1 MRNKIPFVRTLCL
14 LSLLVFL
21 AACQTRKKAPDAYDR
36 VADEQYSQVIAAY
49 TSGKISS
56 RSVITLQLAEDVKP
70 SNQKKDALSFSPSIK
85 GEVRWVTPKV
95 LEYRPAKP
103 LPNGATYLGTLKL
116 EGLGIEEAKDL
127 APFEFTFDIIE
138 QDYDLDI
145 TGINSDEADPMR
157 KQVVKGTFTT
167 ADFADTVALA
177 KAVTFKQEGKS
188 LNVDW
193 EFDETA
199 GKNHSFTVLSV
210 DRKDKV
216 SKVDFKVDGRSFGAT
231 RSRDGSVDIPS
242 LNDFSVI
249 STRIQKSGDPYVV
262 LNFSD
267 PLNERQ
273 DLTGLITLEDDNNP
287 RFSIEGN
294 EVRVYPS
301 TDLNGDK
308 LVQVYEG
315 IRNQLDFKMAKG
327 FQKVVNF
334 SQIKPALRLI
344 HSGTILPS
352 SDGLILPFDA
362 VNVRAVDVTIIKVNE
377 SNVFQFLQV
386 NQLGGNEQLRR
397 VGKPIVKKAVLLDEA
412 GVTDF
417 SRWNRFTLDLANL
430 INPERGAI
438 YQVRLN
444 LRKEYSLYNCG
455 ESQPE
460 MNLDGQIEE
469 DNWDAFDISNYG
481 EYDSYYEY
489 NYGRNYDWRQR
500 DNPCSDSYYAGT
512 ERMVSTN
519 ILASDLGLIAKLGN
533 DRKLTAFVT
542 DLKTTEPV
550 SGIQVKVYDFQQE
563 VLQTLQTDASG
574 KVELDTDRKPFLLE
588 ATRGVEKGYLKLTDG
603 TSLSVSNFNV
613 GGAKVERGIQGFI
626 YGERGVWRPGD
637 PIYLDF
643 ILEDKDNNI
652 PDDHPVVLEFLD
664 PSGNLKDR
672 KVSTQSVGGFYHFQ
686 LKTADDDPT
695 GNWLARVN
703 VGGSTF
709 NKRVKIETIK
719 PNRLKINFDLGRD
732 KITAGTKEVNA
743 QLNVKWL
750 TGATA
755 KSLKAEFDLYLNPA
769 KTVFEGFSGYSFD
782 DEAKEYYPET
792 ERVFEGRVDAT
803 GNANVPISLVTQPN
817 APGMLMATFS
827 GKVYEPGGDFSI
839 DQFSVPFYPYTHF
852 VGLKKPEGDR
862 RGQLL
867 TDENHTMQIVSV
879 DAEGN
884 PVDRSDL
891 IVEAF
896 KLQWRWWWDRSGDNL
911 AYYVSRNENSPY
923 FRQRVTTRNGKAQVQ
938 LSVPNN
944 DWGRYYIRVR
954 DTKSGHSAGSTVY
967 FDWPGWAEANN
978 RPGGAS
984 LLNFSTDKEDYKVGE
999 KVTLRIPASTNGR
1012 ALVSIENGSKV
1023 IEAHWVETK
1032 NGSNEFSF
1040 EVTPEMAP
1048 NVYVNATLLQPHA
1061 QTRNDLPIRLYGI
1074 VPINV
1079 TDDKTVLRPEISMAE
1094 VLKPEESFKVE
1105 VKETNG
1111 KPMTYTIAVV
1121 DEGLLDITRFQTPN
1135 PWGTFYARQA
1145 LGVKSWDVYDEVIG
1159 AFNGDLSRLLALGG
1173 DGSGAKPESAKANRF
1188 KPVVKHLGPFKL
1200 EKGKTASHTIQ
1211 MPNYIGSVRTMVI
1224 AGDNGAYGNTEKA
1237 TPVRKPLMV
1246 LGTLPR
1252 VLGPGEKLNLP
1263 VSVFALED
1271 FVKEAE
1277 VEVKVSGPLQLADA
1291 AKKTLKFA
1299 ALGDELI
1306 DFGLEVKPEL
1316 GVGKVEIIARSGREV
1331 ATHTIEIQ
1339 VRNPNPPTT
1348 NVLQASIQP
1357 GESWQQAYEA
1367 IGMNGTNSTQLELS
1381 ILPPINLGKRLNYLI
1396 SYPHGCI
1403 EQTTSSA
1410 FPQLFLSDIMDLSES
1425 KQKEIQGNII
1435 ATIDRLSKFQ
1445 TAEGGFAYWPGQ
1457 SDDNDWGSNY
1467 AGHFML
1473 EAKDKGYN
1481 IPTALFNNWKSYQG
1495 KRARRWARHG
1505 QYNDDIVQA
1514 YRLYTLAKAQSPELG
1529 AMNRLREDSN
1539 LSLEAKW
1546 RLAAAYALTGR
1557 AQVAREMINN
1567 LPKNSTKKDYYYYY
1581 GSVLRDNA
1589 MILEAMGLMN
1599 MQQEGMNLLR
1609 SVAEGLSEDRWM
1621 STQTTAYGLL
1631 GVIKFVGLNGSAFGN
1646 SLQAEYTV
1654 GGGRKETLNT
1664 AKPIKVTELA
1674 INQQSGQVNVKNNG
1688 QSILFV
1694 RVIQRGQPLT
1704 GNETSGSSGLRLQV
1718 NYFDRNN
1725 VPIDP
1730 SSLAQ
1735 GTDFTAEITVY
1746 NTGSQGVYRDL
1757 ALSQIFPSGWEILND
1772 RLNEIPGA
1780 STVNNYTYRD
1790 IRDDRVYTYFD
1801 LRANDSKTFKVN
1813 LNATYGGRYYL
1824 PAVSVEAMYDN
1835 TIYGREA
1842 GKWVEVKG
1850 VN

>member
-1 MRNKIPFVRTLCL
+1 MRSKVPFVRALCL
-14 LSLLVFL
+14 LSLFVLFN
-21 AACQTRKKAPDAYDR
+21 ACQTRKKAPETYDR
-36 VADEQYSQVIAAY
+36 VADEQYADVISAY
-49 TSGKISS
+49 TTGKISS
-56 RSVITLQLAEDVKP
+56 QSVITVQLAENVP
-70 SNQKKDALSFSPSIK
+70 TTNQRKDLLSFSPSIK
-85 GEVRWVTPKV
+85 GETRWVTPRV
-95 LEYRPAKP
+95 VEFRPGRP
-103 LPNGATYLGTLKL
+103 LPNGAAYVGKLKL
-116 EGLGIEEAKDL
+116 DGLEIELAKDL
-127 APFEFTFDIIE
+127 KPFEFTFNVIA
-138 QDYDLDI
+138 QDFDLDI
-145 TGINSDEADPMR
+145 TGINSDEANPMR
-157 KQVVKGTFTT
+157 KQVIRGTFNT

-177 KAVTFKQEGKS
+177 KAVTFEQEGKR
-188 LNVDW
+188 LNVTWD
-193 EFDETA
+193 FDETT

-210 DRKDKV
+210 DRKEEV
-216 SKVDFKVDGRSFGAT
+216 SEVDFFVEGNVFGAD
-231 RSRDGSVDIPS
+231 RNREGSVTIPS
-242 LNDFSVI
+242 LNDFSLI
-249 STRIQKSGDPYVV
+249 SARLQKSADPYVV

-273 DLTGLITLEDDNNP
+273 DLNGLITLEGDNNP
-287 RFSIEGN
+287 RFLIEGN

-301 TDLNGDK
+301 TDLNGNK
-308 LVQVYEG
+308 LVRVYEG
-315 IRNQLDFKMAKG
+315 IRNQLDFRMAEG
-327 FQKVVNF
+327 SQQVVNF
-334 SQIKPALRLI
+334 SQIKPQVRLTQQG
-344 HSGTILPS
+344 SILPS

-362 VNVRAVDVTIIKVNE
+362 VNVRAVEVTVIKVSE
-377 SNVFQFLQV
+377 ANVFQFLQV
-386 NQLGGNEQLRR
+386 NELDGNDQLRR
-397 VGKPIVKKAVLLDEA
+397 VGKPIVKQAILLDES

-430 INPERGAI
+430 ITPERGAI

-444 LRKEYSLYNCG
+444 LRQEFSLYQCEGN
-455 ESQPE
+455 QPE
-460 MNLDGQIEE
+460 MNLEGAIEE
-469 DNWDAFDISNYG
+469 DNWNTFDIGNHG
-481 EYDSYYEY
+481 EYDSYYDY
-489 NYGRNYDWRQR
+489 NYGYNYDWRER
-500 DNPCSDSYYAGT
+500 ENPCHESYYAGT
-512 ERMVSTN
+512 QRMVKTN
-519 ILASDLGLIAKLGN
+519 VLASDLGMIAKLGN
-533 DRKLTAFVT
+533 NRTLTAFVT
-542 DLKTTEPV
+542 DLKTTKPI
-550 SGIQVKVYDFQQE
+550 SGLSVNVYDYQQE
-563 VLQTLQTDASG
+563 LLQTLQTDAEG
-574 KVELDTDRKPFLLE
+574 RIILDTQRKPFLLE
-588 ATRGVEKGYLKLTDG
+588 AVRGVERGYLKLTDG

-613 GGAKVERGIQGFI
+613 GGARVERGIQGFI

-672 KVSTQSVGGFYHFQ
+672 KVSTQSVGGFYPFQ
-686 LKTADDDPT
+686 LQTADDDPT

-703 VGGSTF
+703 VGGSSFT
-709 NKRVKIETIK
+709 KRIKIETIK

-732 KITAGTKEVNA
+732 RIAAGTQEVNA
-743 QLNVKWL
+743 DLNVKWL

-755 KSLKAEFDLYLNPA
+755 KNLKAEFDLYLNPA
-769 KTVFEGFSGYSFD
+769 RTTFEDYPAYSFD
-782 DEAKEYYPET
+782 DVAKEYYPET
-792 ERVFEGRVDAT
+792 ERIFEGRVDAE
-803 GNANVPISLVTQPN
+803 GKAKVPISLVTQPN

-852 VGLKKPEGDR
+852 VGLKKPEGNR

-867 TDENHTMQIVSV
+867 TERDHVLDIVSV

-884 PVDRSDL
+884 PVDRSEL
-891 IVEAF
+891 VIEAF
-896 KLQWRWWWDRSGDNL
+896 KLQWRWWWDRSDNL

-923 FRQRVTTRNGKAQVQ
+923 FRQRITTENGKAQVQ
-938 LSVPNN
+938 INVPNE

-954 DTKSGHSAGSTVY
+954 DIRSGHSAGSVTY
-967 FDWPGWAEANN
+967 FDWPGWSASNN

-999 KVTLRIPASTNGR
+999 EVTLRIPASTQGR

-1048 NVYVNATLLQPHA
+1048 NVYINATLLQPHA

-1079 TDDKTVLRPEISMAE
+1079 TDDRTVLRPEITMPE

-1105 VKETNG
+1105 VSELNG
-1111 KPMTYTIAVV
+1111 KPMTYTIAVA
-1121 DEGLLDITRFQTPN
+1121 DEGLLDITRFNTPN
-1135 PWGTFYARQA
+1135 PWNTFYARQA
-1145 LGVKSWDVYDEVIG
+1145 LGVKSWDIYDDVIG

-1173 DGSGAKPESAKANRF
+1173 DGSGARPESAKANRF
-1188 KPVVKHLGPFKL
+1188 KPVVKHLGPFQL
-1200 EKGKTASHTIQ
+1200 ERGKKASHTIE

-1224 AGDNGAYGNTEKA
+1224 AGDGGAYGSSEKA

-1277 VEVKVSGPLQLADA
+1277 VEVKVSGPLQLADNN
-1291 AKKTLKFA
+1291 KKTLKFNS
-1299 ALGDELI
+1299 LGDELV

-1331 ATHTIEIQ
+1331 ATHEIEIQ
-1339 VRNPNPPTT
+1339 IRNPNPPVTS
-1348 NVLQASIQP
+1348 VLQTSLQP
-1357 GESWQQAYEA
+1357 GESWEQAFEA
-1367 IGMNGTNSTQLELS
+1367 IGMNGTNSTELELS
-1381 ILPPINLGKRLNYLI
+1381 ILPPINLGKRLGYLV

-1403 EQTTSSA
+1403 EQTTSSV
-1410 FPQLFLSDIMDLSES
+1410 FPQLFLSSIMEVSER
-1425 KQKEIQGNII
+1425 KEREIQRNII
-1435 ATIDRLSKFQ
+1435 AAIDRLSKFQ

-1457 SDDNDWGSNY
+1457 SDDNEWGTNY

-1473 EAKDKGYN
+1473 EAREKGYDV
-1481 IPTALFNNWKSYQG
+1481 PTALFNSWKSYQG
-1495 KRARRWARHG
+1495 KRARQWARYG

-1557 AQVAREMINN
+1557 VQVAKEMINA
-1567 LPKNSTKKDYYYYY
+1567 LPKQSSRKSTYYYY
-1581 GSVLRDNA
+1581 GSQLRDNA
-1589 MILEAMGLMN
+1589 MILETMGLLN
-1599 MQQEGMNLLR
+1599 MRDEGMNLLR
-1609 SVAEGLSEDRWM
+1609 SVADALSEDRWL

-1631 GVIKFVGLNGSAFGN
+1631 GVIKFVGLNSTAFGN
-1646 SLQAEYTV
+1646 SLSAEYQV
-1654 GGGRKETLNT
+1654 NNGRNETLDT
-1664 AKPIKVTELA
+1664 AKPIKVVEMA
-1674 INQQSGQVNVKNNG
+1674 KDNQSGQLNVKNNG
-1688 QSILFV
+1688 ESILFV
-1694 RVIQRGQPLT
+1694 RLIQRGQPLT
-1704 GNETSGSSGLRLQV
+1704 GQETSGNSGLRLQV
-1718 NYFDRNN
+1718 QYFDRNN

-1730 SSLAQ
+1730 ANLAQ
-1735 GTDFTAEITVY
+1735 GTDFTAEVTVY
-1746 NTGSQGVYRDL
+1746 NTGSQGIYRDL
-1757 ALSQIFPSGWEILND
+1757 ALSQVFPSGWEILND

-1780 STVNNYTYRD
+1780 SAVNNYTYRD

-1801 LRANDSKTFKVN
+1801 LRSNDSKTFKVN
-1813 LNATYGGRYYL
+1813 LNATYGGKYYL
-1824 PAVSVEAMYDN
+1824 PVVTVEAMYDN